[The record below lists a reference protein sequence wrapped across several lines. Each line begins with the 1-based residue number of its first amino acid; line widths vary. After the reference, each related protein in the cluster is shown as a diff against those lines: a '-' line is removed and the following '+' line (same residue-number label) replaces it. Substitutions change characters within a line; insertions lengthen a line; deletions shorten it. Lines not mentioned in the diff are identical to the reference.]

1 MPVQVSKHILQQA
14 ELAGRGLQ
22 AAEYVLSTQDVAAM
36 FGRWPSNVI
45 YWTKKGRGGWLLPC
59 ISTSGGARAPKA
71 YRIYDVVKFGERTG
85 LQVDLDVLPAAVRMV
100 WLNNN
105 QLHQ

>member
-1 MPVQVSKHILQQA
+1 MPVQVSRHVLRAA
-14 ELAGRGLQ
+14 ERAGKGLQ
-22 AAEYVLSTQDVAAM
+22 AAEYVLSTKDVAAM

-45 YWTKKGRGGWLLPC
+45 YWTKQGRRGWLLPC
-59 ISTSGGARAPKA
+59 ISVGGGSRAAKA

-85 LQVDLDVLPAAVRMV
+85 LQVDLDVLPASVRIV

-105 QLHQ
+105 QLQQ